1 MNAEEDFSD
10 SKLMKSAP
18 QLGTI
23 IEEDSKSDADNS
35 GSIVEVRKNRFLGD
49 AYEMLDRITAL

>member
-1 MNAEEDFSD
+1 
-10 SKLMKSAP
+10 MKSAP